1 MNKKSILKVI
11 AAVGLKSAKIGNNS
25 ASVFGFHQP
34 KEPAMLK
41 YVSHKFYGS
50 SIQSARASHTATENS
65 KVYTQSTAY

>member
-41 YVSHKFYGS
+41 KAAKKKWVPIYL
-50 SIQSARASHTATENS
+50 EPNDCS
-65 KVYTQSTAY
+65 KVKRT